1 MIYLI
6 YSREH
11 NAWWRPARRGYTGH
25 IAEAGRYS
33 AQEAYQIA
41 YDANRYQR
49 PDEALPHG
57 GPKEVVVPAPEQ
69 VGAAMDGTPPKVDA
83 L

>member
-69 VGAAMDGTPPKVDA
+69 VGAAMDGTPPEVDA